1 MKKLSRLGTDGALV
15 MAGCHNGFAV
25 WLQRVNVKT
34 FSVWCVAPKIT
45 LVVRWASKAVPDLVY
60 QIANLNPAK
69 ITGTAAGI
77 RNHGTENL
85 ERLIERYADASEEE
99 SLIDADEVRNS
110 FIQFKQFLKSNEDN
124 PLKELR
130 EILAKPGVY
139 EDIFPSFVTLTQVF
153 QTIPLTSV
161 PCERYFSAQN
171 RIHGA
176 LRNKMSPSAVECK
189 MHISYAY
196 KRHVDEESFGDRAV
210 KKFNKMKNRRK

>member
-1 MKKLSRLGTDGALV
+1 
-15 MAGCHNGFAV
+15 MAV
-25 WLQRVNVKT
+25 
-34 FSVWCVAPKIT
+34 
-45 LVVRWASKAVPDLVY
+45 
-60 QIANLNPAK
+60 NLNHRK
-69 ITGTAAGI
+69 
-77 RNHGTENL
+77 
-85 ERLIERYADASEEE
+85 
-99 SLIDADEVRNS
+99 EVTRTTLLKNCV
-110 FIQFKQFLKSNEDN
+110 KFLQSQVFTKT
-124 PLKELR
+124 
-130 EILAKPGVY
+130 
-139 EDIFPSFVTLTQVF
+139 FPSFVTLTQVF

>member
-1 MKKLSRLGTDGALV
+1 MRTTLLKNCVK
-15 MAGCHNGFAV
+15 F
-25 WLQRVNVKT
+25 LQSQVFTKT
-34 FSVWCVAPKIT
+34 
-45 LVVRWASKAVPDLVY
+45 
-60 QIANLNPAK
+60 
-69 ITGTAAGI
+69 
-77 RNHGTENL
+77 
-85 ERLIERYADASEEE
+85 
-99 SLIDADEVRNS
+99 
-110 FIQFKQFLKSNEDN
+110 
-124 PLKELR
+124 
-130 EILAKPGVY
+130 
-139 EDIFPSFVTLTQVF
+139 FPSFVTLTQVF

>member
-1 MKKLSRLGTDGALV
+1 MTAKGKCQNFFCLMCCSQNNPSCTLGFQ
-15 MAGCHNGFAV
+15 GCP
-25 WLQRVNVKT
+25 WLGLPDYQ
-34 FSVWCVAPKIT
+34 
-45 LVVRWASKAVPDLVY
+45 SKPC
-60 QIANLNPAK
+60 Q
-69 ITGTAAGI
+69 ITGTAVGI
-77 RNHGTENL
+77 RNHGTENQ

-110 FIQFKQFLKSNEDN
+110 IIQFKQFLKSNKDN

-153 QTIPLTSV
+153 LTIPLTSL

-210 KKFNKMKNRRK
+210 EKFNKMKNRRK

>member
-25 WLQRVNVKT
+25 WLQRVNAKT

-45 LVVRWASKAVPDLVY
+45 LVARWASKAVPDLVY

-139 EDIFPSFVTLTQVF
+139 EDIFPSFVTLT
-153 QTIPLTSV
+153 
-161 PCERYFSAQN
+161 
-171 RIHGA
+171 
-176 LRNKMSPSAVECK
+176 
-189 MHISYAY
+189 
-196 KRHVDEESFGDRAV
+196 
-210 KKFNKMKNRRK
+210 